1 MWRTGYA
8 LAGGGWIWGATTAA
22 FFVYDFTQRG
32 IPVLQHYLEEK
43 VRRHQKTYL
52 FAG

>member
-1 MWRTGYA
+1 M
-8 LAGGGWIWGATTAA
+8 TAA

-43 VRRHQKTYL
+43 VSLPVYCMIW
-52 FAG
+52 